1 MISYSHDMSLFI
13 ASVVVSFV
21 AAFTGLALTNNISR
35 LPDAQRKALI
45 VMSAFILGGGIWSM
59 HFVAMLAVKIDQTIY
74 YDLLQTLGSALV
86 AILVAGLALLILHFS
101 KRTRKMLTLA
111 GVILGFG
118 IVAMHFIGMN
128 GMRGV
133 TPKVSIGVVLLT
145 IVVAIATGVAAIRAA
160 YGNRS
165 RQNIIAG
172 AAVFGSA
179 VVAVHFTAMHGTQFV
194 PGPPPDSQSVFI
206 GDGTLA
212 VTVTITVFIICGAFL
227 LAATTFISRPPQSS
241 SVSSQSL
248 TSPKA
253 VSSSNPV
260 TDVNTKEPAQPTTDG
275 RVDDRHNATLNAS
288 GHAAVTRS
296 SPSGAAGSTGA
307 LNEPPV
313 HDNRA
318 VADAV
323 RQSQTAPV
331 SQPVVDSSQT
341 QSIDEATLAGSESTY
356 PQPSIKIPFERNKKI
371 LFVDGAEVGAIRAD
385 GRYTHLYTE
394 SGTLLCP
401 WSITE
406 AETRLAD
413 HGFFRSHRSYLVNL
427 AHLSGFEKNRDAGV
441 CLFDNLQ
448 QLTSVP
454 VSRKRV
460 PELITVLGI

>member
-1 MISYSHDMSLFI
+1 VEEFDSLLVPHSAPGTGCPARETGDGTSNQRRFKTGT
-13 ASVVVSFV
+13 AHVSFV

-227 LAATTFISRPPQSS
+227 LAAIDNRLTHRR
-241 SVSSQSL
+241 SL
-248 TSPKA
+248 A
-253 VSSSNPV
+253 L
-260 TDVNTKEPAQPTTDG
+260 PAQPTTDG

-331 SQPVVDSSQT
+331 SQPVVDSSQPCSVRGPLLRLKPASPT
-341 QSIDEATLAGSESTY
+341 TVSSARTEVTWSTWHT
-356 PQPSIKIPFERNKKI
+356 SAVSKK
-371 LFVDGAEVGAIRAD
+371 
-385 GRYTHLYTE
+385 T
-394 SGTLLCP
+394 GTP
-401 WSITE
+401 AS
-406 AETRLAD
+406 
-413 HGFFRSHRSYLVNL
+413 
-427 AHLSGFEKNRDAGV
+427 V
-441 CLFDNLQ
+441 CSTICSN
-448 QLTSVP
+448 
-454 VSRKRV
+454 
-460 PELITVLGI
+460 